1 MNQGRPQRPL
11 GMTGQHGGQGPTRGQ
26 GHMSSADPWSNQNTP
41 NDLASLEP
49 LPLEEKEEELSP
61 SGPAV
66 TPGDPASNQSSP
78 AHSGALSQ
86 SGGSNVFKEPTQR
99 PPVTKDSKDSK
110 DNTLDVYDNG
120 FKRHIPVESLIFR

>member
-1 MNQGRPQRPL
+1 MVRPPRPV
-11 GMTGQHGGQGPTRGQ
+11 GMSHGGHGQTRGQ

-61 SGPAV
+61 SGSAG
-66 TPGDPASNQSSP
+66 TSGDPGSNQSSP
-78 AHSGALSQ
+78 AHSGVLSQ
-86 SGGSNVFKEPTQR
+86 SGGSKVFKEPTQR
-99 PPVTKDSKDSK
+99 PPITKGDSKDSK
-110 DNTLDVYDNG
+110 DNVLDIYDNG